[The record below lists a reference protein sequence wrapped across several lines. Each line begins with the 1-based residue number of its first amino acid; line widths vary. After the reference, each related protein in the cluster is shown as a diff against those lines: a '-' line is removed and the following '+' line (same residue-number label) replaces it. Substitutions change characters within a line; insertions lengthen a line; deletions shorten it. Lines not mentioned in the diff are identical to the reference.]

1 MSSIGT
7 PIDETGL
14 LVREQGAFVLQ
25 ADRGDR
31 YVLELPRVP
40 VDHVQKRVRV
50 KGMICAEGRVAAEGV
65 SAA

>member
-1 MSSIGT
+1 MTTIGT
-7 PIDETGL
+7 PIDETGM
-14 LVREQGAFVLQ
+14 LVREHGAFVLQ
-25 ADRGDR
+25 CDRGGR

-50 KGMICAEGRVAAEGV
+50 RGVVCGDGRVAAEGV

>member
-1 MSSIGT
+1 MTSIGT

-14 LVREQGAFVLQ
+14 LVRDQGAFVLQ
-25 ADRGDR
+25 CDRGAR

-50 KGMICAEGRVAAEGV
+50 QGVMCGEGRVAAEGV

>member
-25 ADRGDR
+25 SDGGSR

-50 KGMICAEGRVAAEGV
+50 QGVICAEGRVTAEGV